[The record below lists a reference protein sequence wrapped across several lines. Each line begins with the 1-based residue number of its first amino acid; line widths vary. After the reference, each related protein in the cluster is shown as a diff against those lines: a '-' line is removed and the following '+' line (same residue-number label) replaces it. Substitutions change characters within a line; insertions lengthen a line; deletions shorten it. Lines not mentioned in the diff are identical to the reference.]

1 MSDVA
6 RRLAHVRE
14 VIAIACHRSGRSPAE
29 VKVLAV
35 TKTQPASIVEEAI
48 VAGVDA
54 IGENRV
60 QEAASKKP
68 LVRIP
73 APWHLIG
80 TLQRNKAKKALELF
94 DLIATVDR
102 VPLAHALEKLLAAQQ
117 RVMPVMLEVNVGRE
131 AQKGGVL
138 PEELPRLV
146 EALLVGCPHLRPC
159 GLLTV
164 PPYDPDPEA
173 SRPHFRTLRQ
183 LRDQICQEWGLSS
196 LELSMGMSEDYA
208 VAVEEGATWVRL
220 GRVLFGPRQAP

>member
-6 RRLAHVRE
+6 RRLAHVRG
-14 VIAIACHRSGRSPAE
+14 VIAAACHRAGRSPAE
-29 VKVLAV
+29 VKVMAV
-35 TKTQPASIVEEAI
+35 TKTQPASAVEEAI

-60 QEAASKKP
+60 QEAASKRP
-68 LVRIP
+68 LVRLS
-73 APWHLIG
+73 ASWHLIG

-102 VPLAHALEKLLAAQQ
+102 VPLAQALERLLAAQH

-146 EALLVGCPHLRPC
+146 EFLLASCPHLLLC

-164 PPYDPDPEA
+164 PPYHPNPEA
-173 SRPHFRTLRQ
+173 CRPHFRTLRR
-183 LRDQICQEWGLSS
+183 LRDQLCQEWGLST

-220 GRVLFGPRQAP
+220 GRVLFGPKQTP